1 MFSPVRLSNMSIR
14 SVYDLELMLR
24 RSLGYV
30 VSMIISVYE
39 NLFPGTIFGD
49 KFMKIHGNSRGF
61 TRIHASLAAASIRF
75 FLFVDVALS

>member
-39 NLFPGTIFGD
+39 NLFPGTFFGD

-61 TRIHASLAAASIRF
+61 TRIHASLAGASIF
-75 FLFVDVALS
+75 FVDVVLRS

>member
-1 MFSPVRLSNMSIR
+1 MTSFLLCFWSIR
-14 SVYDLELMLR
+14 SVYDLEFMLR

-39 NLFPGTIFGD
+39 NLFPGTFFGD

-61 TRIHASLAAASIRF
+61 TRAWRGHRYF
-75 FLFVDVALS
+75 FVDVVLRS

>member
-1 MFSPVRLSNMSIR
+1 MTSFLLCFWSIR
-14 SVYDLELMLR
+14 SVYDLEFMLR

-39 NLFPGTIFGD
+39 NLFPGTFFGD

-61 TRIHASLAAASIRF
+61 TRANSRELGGGIDIF
-75 FLFVDVALS
+75 C